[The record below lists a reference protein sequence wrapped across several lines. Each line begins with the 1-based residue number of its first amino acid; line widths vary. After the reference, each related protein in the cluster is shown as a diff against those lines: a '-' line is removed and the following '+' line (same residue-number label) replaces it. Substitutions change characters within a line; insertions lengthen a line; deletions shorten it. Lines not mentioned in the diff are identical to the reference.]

1 LRDHSFRF
9 GDPTLSGKVSGYFY
23 HRYLGPYEG
32 EKEEHDPAI
41 GSFLSLWD
49 EVYREVGGV
58 TVPFWWKDNDFS
70 MDVLSVFPASVQ
82 GPPQVEIAFTLTGGQ
97 IIDSTPEE
105 ARAMIKRVLL
115 CFKDLYEL
123 CDPVSAK
130 IHWEDTERDYAPWA
144 LFGETPPDLD
154 AARGP
159 AYRAVGVHPPSAYHL
174 IKEPLTNGKFLFQFD
189 PLPIPTRRSWE
200 ENPLVMGWEF
210 LSLLEGDESEINTR

>member
-1 LRDHSFRF
+1 MILSLQRPTQPREVGVPYPFPFQRTIAGRGPVYWWPLLCEVLRDHSFRF

-130 IHWEDTERDYAPWA
+130 IHWEDT
-144 LFGETPPDLD
+144 
-154 AARGP
+154 
-159 AYRAVGVHPPSAYHL
+159 
-174 IKEPLTNGKFLFQFD
+174 
-189 PLPIPTRRSWE
+189 
-200 ENPLVMGWEF
+200 
-210 LSLLEGDESEINTR
+210 